1 MLPRNFAVTFALL
14 AVAGCGAPTSQ
25 GGPASPNGSTGGD
38 YRCDGTPEGSAIKGK
53 ISFEGTAPEAK
64 KVAVD
69 ADPVCA
75 GLHKDGLMT
84 EDVKV
89 KDGALANVFVWVKK
103 GVTGSYPAPK
113 EAKVLTQHGCRYEPH
128 VMGIQVGQPLTVHN
142 DDETMH
148 NVHSLPKLNEE
159 FNFAQTKKGDET
171 TKKFSSAE
179 TMVKFKCDAHGWMS
193 AWVGVVKHP
202 FYAVSG
208 EDGTFEIKG
217 LPAGEYVL
225 GAWHEKY
232 GTQELTIKVGDKDT
246 QTANFTFK
254 GE

>member
-1 MLPRNFAVTFALL
+1 MPLKSLAVSLALL
-14 AVAGCGAPTSQ
+14 AAAGCGAPASQ
-25 GGPASPNGSTGGD
+25 GGPASPQGSKGGD
-38 YRCDGTPEGSAIKGK
+38 YLCEGGAEGSTIKGK
-53 ISFEGTAPEAK
+53 ISFEGAVPEAK
-64 KVAVD
+64 KLAVD
-69 ADPVCA
+69 SDPLCA
-75 GLHKDGLMT
+75 SLHKDGLFA

-113 EAKVLTQHGCRYEPH
+113 EAKILSQKACRYEPH
-128 VMGIQVGQPLTVHN
+128 VLGIQVGQPLTIHN
-142 DDETMH
+142 DDDTMH

-159 FNFAQTKKGDET
+159 FNFAQTKKGDEA

-202 FYAVSG
+202 FYAVSA

-225 GAWHEKY
+225 AAWHEKFK
-232 GTQELTIKVGDKDT
+232 TQELTIKVGEKDS
-246 QTANFTFK
+246 QTASFTFK
-254 GE
+254 AE